1 MIWHITNLLLNK
13 NIISDVGLKPSQSL
27 AVPGREHDR
36 FHPAPSGAMVTPDRL
51 LKERQP
57 ASRPVQLTCGCKP
70 VYRGGNKTTA
80 EAISRPRL
88 PVMTISRCASIVLST
103 PSALFLISPALQSIA
118 CKTNS
123 TAKPSGARR
132 STSSTLPARI
142 RVTTMACPLPLI
154 GGDLPISCGRATPPV
169 HPASGTD

>member
-1 MIWHITNLLLNK
+1 M
-13 NIISDVGLKPSQSL
+13 
-27 AVPGREHDR
+27 
-36 FHPAPSGAMVTPDRL
+36 TPDRL

-103 PSALFLISPALQSIA
+103 PSALFLISPALQLTA
-118 CKTNS
+118 CKTDS

-132 STSSTLPARI
+132 STSSTDSGDNHGVPSSADWRRLADQLRAGD
-142 RVTTMACPLPLI
+142 VT
-154 GGDLPISCGRATPPV
+154 SSSSFRFR
-169 HPASGTD
+169 HRH

>member
-70 VYRGGNKTTA
+70 VYRGGNETTA
-80 EAISRPRL
+80 EA
-88 PVMTISRCASIVLST
+88 ISRCASIVLST

-132 STSSTLPARI
+132 STSSTDSGDNHGVPSSADWRRPADQLRAGD
-142 RVTTMACPLPLI
+142 VT
-154 GGDLPISCGRATPPV
+154 SSSSFRFR
-169 HPASGTD
+169 HRH

>member
-70 VYRGGNKTTA
+70 VYRGGNETTA

-118 CKTNS
+118 CKTDS
-123 TAKPSGARR
+123 TRTAIGRQERSRLGKPKVWNRPNGPNDAEIVPPITPGPLLTTCALQPLFSG
-132 STSSTLPARI
+132 L
-142 RVTTMACPLPLI
+142 
-154 GGDLPISCGRATPPV
+154 
-169 HPASGTD
+169 